1 MELLNLYHKIN
12 LMKNTIFLFS
22 LLFSLISCGVK
33 VPYTNELRDQFSLD
47 SDEKMRNVQFSI
59 SHTIILDQ
67 ELESDRQNTTT
78 NGTLISSSNTKKE
91 SIIIP
96 VGTKCVFDQF
106 GTKGEIIVRFELGDE
121 KVLVFLPKVEGTKN
135 RRYYFQAD
143 WSAEGGPKVNYGGNV
158 FKVNLIRGF
167 ARSAHLIVVKK
178 NLQKTKRK
186 DRVVRGLKV

>member
-1 MELLNLYHKIN
+1 
-12 LMKNTIFLFS
+12 MKNTFCLFL

-33 VPYTNELRDQFSLD
+33 VPYTNELRDEFSLD
-47 SDEKMRNVQFSI
+47 SDEKMRNVQFST

-67 ELESDRQNTTT
+67 ELILDSQNSTQ
-78 NGTLISSSNTKKE
+78 NGALVSSSNSKRE

-96 VGTKCVFDQF
+96 AGTKCVFENF
-106 GTKGEIIVRFELGDE
+106 GPNGEIIVRFELGEE
-121 KVLVFLPKVEGTKN
+121 KVLTFSSKNEVVKN

-186 DRVVRGLKV
+186 DRIVKGLKV

>member
-1 MELLNLYHKIN
+1 
-12 LMKNTIFLFS
+12 MKNTIFLFS
-22 LLFSLISCGVK
+22 ILFSLISCGVK

-67 ELESDRQNTTT
+67 ELESDSQNTTT

-96 VGTKCVFDQF
+96 TGTKCVFDQF
-106 GTKGEIIVRFELGDE
+106 GTQGEIIVRFELGDE
-121 KVLVFLPKVEGTKN
+121 KVLIFSSKVEGTKN

-143 WSAEGGPKVNYGGNV
+143 WSSQGGATVNYGGNT

-167 ARSAHLIVVKK
+167 ARSAHLVVVKK
-178 NLQKTKRK
+178 NLQKNRRK
-186 DRVVRGLKV
+186 DRVIKGLKV

>member
-1 MELLNLYHKIN
+1 
-12 LMKNTIFLFS
+12 MKNTFCLFL

-67 ELESDRQNTTT
+67 ELESDSQNTTT

-96 VGTKCVFDQF
+96 IGTKCVFDQF

-143 WSAEGGPKVNYGGNV
+143 WSTPGGARIQYGGNT
-158 FKVNLIRGF
+158 FKVDLIRGF
-167 ARSAHLIVVKK
+167 ARATHLVVVKK
-178 NLQKTKRK
+178 NLKKNKRK
-186 DRVVRGLKV
+186 ERVVKGLKV

>member
-47 SDEKMRNVQFSI
+47 SDEKMRSVQFST

-67 ELESDRQNTTT
+67 ELESDSQNTTT

-96 VGTKCVFDQF
+96 AGTKCVFDQF

-143 WSAEGGPKVNYGGNV
+143 WSALGGARIQYGGNT
-158 FKVNLIRGF
+158 FKVDLIRGF
-167 ARSAHLIVVKK
+167 ARATHLVVVKK
-178 NLQKTKRK
+178 NLQKNKRK
-186 DRVVRGLKV
+186 ERIVKGLKV

>member
-91 SIIIP
+91 SIGAVTAP
-96 VGTKCVFDQF
+96 VEF
-106 GTKGEIIVRFELGDE
+106 
-121 KVLVFLPKVEGTKN
+121 
-135 RRYYFQAD
+135 
-143 WSAEGGPKVNYGGNV
+143 
-158 FKVNLIRGF
+158 
-167 ARSAHLIVVKK
+167 
-178 NLQKTKRK
+178 
-186 DRVVRGLKV
+186 